1 MAGSKEDTSTKVV
14 KAVAGMAAG
23 FGARKVMIFVI
34 KKVTGREP
42 PERPEDLQVGLGE
55 ALVWSLVVGAA
66 VQAARLLAVREAA
79 RRFGKTADE
88 IVE

>member
-1 MAGSKEDTSTKVV
+1 MAASKEDTSTKIV
-14 KAVAGMAAG
+14 KTLAGLIAG

-34 KKVTGREP
+34 KKITGREP
-42 PERPEDLQVGLGE
+42 PERPEDLQIALGE
-55 ALVWSLVVGAA
+55 ALLWSLVVGAA